1 MMEKVFNFL
10 KPPEDKR
17 RYFAFNICL
26 GIIIV
31 VFFIVIKDTSIRQDV
46 INGWFDYY
54 IKFRIETDTSVKQA
68 EKNIVF
74 LDFDNRAMEELRRP
88 GLTPRDKIADLV
100 RIAYEGGAKIIYIDM
115 DFSESDYSPE
125 KLIEGDKKPLTGKE
139 RDLALYNILKK
150 IKEDVTSDTC
160 VLLPCT
166 NYANGDVKANIFAPL
181 IDNNKIIPVTP
192 TFTINQVSDKNVRFW
207 SPYFV
212 SADSKIIWSAPLMSA
227 VVWSGSKA
235 ELDIIEEKIAS
246 GVENAFVLHLDNE
259 NFYFYREKKADSGLI
274 RDTKDLQYN
283 RIQYTLFP
291 PDTIAKKPFGNIEGP
306 NIGHW
311 RKNGIDNENLV
322 CKGKIAIIGRADKDC
337 GDFFATPIGVLPG
350 MYVHGNSICTV
361 LGNERPQLVPMYK
374 HILAELLL
382 ILIVAYVFVYF
393 SETKAQIIV
402 FIMTGLC
409 WIGTYV
415 YFCMTNEFLYL
426 SFAFTSLGIYN
437 FFSRLETFFSRGVT
451 VRSFFRRRLK

>member
-1 MMEKVFNFL
+1 
-10 KPPEDKR
+10 
-17 RYFAFNICL
+17 
-26 GIIIV
+26 
-31 VFFIVIKDTSIRQDV
+31 
-46 INGWFDYY
+46 
-54 IKFRIETDTSVKQA
+54 
-68 EKNIVF
+68 
-74 LDFDNRAMEELRRP
+74 
-88 GLTPRDKIADLV
+88 
-100 RIAYEGGAKIIYIDM
+100 
-115 DFSESDYSPE
+115 
-125 KLIEGDKKPLTGKE
+125 
-139 RDLALYNILKK
+139 
-150 IKEDVTSDTC
+150 
-160 VLLPCT
+160 
-166 NYANGDVKANIFAPL
+166 
-181 IDNNKIIPVTP
+181 
-192 TFTINQVSDKNVRFW
+192 
-207 SPYFV
+207 
-212 SADSKIIWSAPLMSA
+212 MSA